1 MKRNAIRRSAALA
14 AISILVAASAVAESP
29 ERDPSRSTVA
39 VILARY
45 ETVKTLD
52 QMKELETDLGRAY
65 TAGIDARI
73 ADVFRGSLYAK
84 MAGET
89 ALPWDKLSRVK
100 KGVALMKS
108 GMASLEG
115 DKSLSGID
123 LMTLRVTRG
132 ITSGYI
138 PTSFQPRSVTIDEL
152 DRAIAMN
159 EFALVDKKTEA
170 EVYAI
175 LSRAYGETGD
185 PAKETTYRQKAE
197 NADPAMATA
206 VFAKK

>member
-1 MKRNAIRRSAALA
+1 MKKNILGRRAAIAAL
-14 AISILVAASAVAESP
+14 SILVAASVVAESP

-39 VILARY
+39 VILERY

-52 QMKELETDLGRAY
+52 QMKELEAELGRTY
-65 TAGIDARI
+65 PAGIDARV

-84 MAGET
+84 MADES

-108 GMASLEG
+108 GMESLAG
-115 DKSLSGID
+115 DKSLSGVD
-123 LMTLRVTRG
+123 LMTLHVTRG

-152 DRAIAMN
+152 DRAIAMS

-170 EVYAI
+170 EAYAV
-175 LSRAYGETGD
+175 LSRAYRETGD
-185 PAKETTYRQKAE
+185 AAKETTYRHKAE
-197 NADPAMATA
+197 NADPAMASA
-206 VFAKK
+206 VFAKR

>member
-1 MKRNAIRRSAALA
+1 MKKEIIGRSVMAAV
-14 AISILVAASAVAESP
+14 IPILVAASMAAESP
-29 ERDPSRSTVA
+29 TRDPSRSTVA

-45 ETVKTLD
+45 ETVTTLD
-52 QMKELETDLGRAY
+52 QMKELEAELGREY
-65 TAGIDARI
+65 PAGIDARI

-108 GMASLEG
+108 GMESLAGEN
-115 DKSLSGID
+115 SLSGVD

-132 ITSGYI
+132 ITSGYV

-152 DRAIAMN
+152 DRAIAMK
-159 EFALVDKKTEA
+159 EFALIDKKTEA
-170 EVYAI
+170 EAYAI
-175 LSRAYGETGD
+175 LSRAYRETGD
-185 PAKETTYRQKAE
+185 AAKETTYRQKAE